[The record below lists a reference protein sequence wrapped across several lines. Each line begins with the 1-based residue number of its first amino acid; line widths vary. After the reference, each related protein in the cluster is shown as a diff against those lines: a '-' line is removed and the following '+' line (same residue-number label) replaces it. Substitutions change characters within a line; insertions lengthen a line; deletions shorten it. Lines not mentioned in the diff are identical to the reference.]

1 MGAGWRLLSIWE
13 PMSMHSVQTVGG
25 VRRFFALRM

>member
-13 PMSMHSVQTVGG
+13 LMSLRSVQILGC